1 MPKWYEQYIAAIPD
15 GANLVNSKGLPGAV
29 RGFFRDADGIGG
41 HADLIPVDLRK
52 PAAGLVALGIAV
64 GVLGTYAAMKN
75 APRIKTWWLD
85 TVVPSARTAWGTIE
99 PASNSGELAE
109 PEAMLNRPILDAFTN
124 GVEKAVQDTREPM
137 SSADAQRNLL
147 EIMMAASIIADR
159 MRALSNARIEDD
171 AELPELRAAIE
182 KLTTQQVTDSIN
194 QMLQSD
200 SSLLDPDTRVI
211 FSGIFGGGQ
220 DDEGEYVPI
229 TIESVRDAL
238 ALPKFEK
245 PFASE
250 SEEDDPDDEADGVP
264 QPVERVAQARAIS
277 RP

>member
-1 MPKWYEQYIAAIPD
+1 MPS
-15 GANLVNSKGLPGAV
+15 GADLANSKATPGAV
-29 RGFFRDADGIGG
+29 HGIFRSSDGIAG
-41 HADLIPVDLRK
+41 HADWVKVDLRQ
-52 PAAGLVALGIAV
+52 PAVAIAAVSLAAGILSTVAV
-64 GVLGTYAAMKN
+64 MKS
-75 APRIKTWWLD
+75 APRIKSWWLD
-85 TVVPSARTAWGTIE
+85 TVVPTAKNVWGTIE
-99 PASNSGELAE
+99 PASNSADLAE
-109 PEAMLNRPILDAFTN
+109 PEAMLKQPILDAFTN

-147 EIMMAASIIADR
+147 VIMMAVSIIADR

-182 KLTTQQVTDSIN
+182 MLTTQQVTDSIN

-211 FSGIFGGGQ
+211 FWGIFGGGQ

-229 TIESVRDAL
+229 TMDAVRDAL

-245 PFASE
+245 PFPSE
-250 SEEDDPDDEADGVP
+250 SGEEDPDSEGDVAL
-264 QPVERVAQARAIS
+264 QPA
-277 RP
+277 